1 MLDHKRD
8 QEIEIEKVAPGNSG
22 DENEV
27 RLQPEEMEA
36 ISQACRESDD
46 EYRRLY
52 QRNIKNKYETKKAGK
67 LTKALAFLYLIALA
81 VFAANITTMEVLPL
95 KHLSAVILCV
105 AAISVVVVA
114 ELCRSNVRTWIRVLM
129 SLLCIALIAVYC
141 VGSLYIIRTKDFL
154 DITTEESQK
163 KVESLTYEPFNVMIT
178 GIDVSG
184 TIDEKGRSDV
194 NMLVTVNPNTS
205 QILMTSIPRDYMI
218 YMPDKNYEMDK
229 LTHTGNYGVDTT
241 IQAEEDLLRTE
252 INYYVKVNFT
262 TVEKFIDAIGGVDV
276 YSEYTFSAQY
286 SPWTFYE
293 GMNHL
298 NGEQALAFAR
308 ERKAFEAG
316 DNQRIK
322 NQQAVVEAVIKKATS
337 SKEMLLKYSDIV
349 SSLKDYIK
357 MSISSAEIKE
367 LIRMQISEN
376 PDWKIYKY
384 SLRGEGDMLQTYSSQ
399 EYLYVMTH
407 DQKSVSKA
415 RELIS
420 GVLEGKEL
428 TKADNGALSFAEPEP
443 EEGEN

>member
-1 MLDHKRD
+1 
-8 QEIEIEKVAPGNSG
+8 
-22 DENEV
+22 
-27 RLQPEEMEA
+27 
-36 ISQACRESDD
+36 
-46 EYRRLY
+46 
-52 QRNIKNKYETKKAGK
+52 
-67 LTKALAFLYLIALA
+67 
-81 VFAANITTMEVLPL
+81 MEVLPL
-95 KHLSAVILCV
+95 KHLSVIILCV

-262 TVEKFIDAIGGVDV
+262 TVEKFIDAVGGVDV
-276 YSEYTFSAQY
+276 YSEYTFSPLN
-286 SPWTFYE
+286 SGWTVYE
-293 GMNHL
+293 GMNHM

-308 ERKAFEAG
+308 DRKSFEAG

-337 SKEMLLKYSDIV
+337 SREMLLKYSNIV

-399 EYLYVMTH
+399 EYLYVMTR

-428 TKADNGALSFAEPEP
+428 TKADDGSLSFAEPEP

>member
-1 MLDHKRD
+1 MHENHD
-8 QEIEIEKVAPGNSG
+8 IEIEKAVPVYQMG
-22 DENEV
+22 EEPEIQ
-27 RLQPEEMEA
+27 LQPEEIEA
-36 ISQACRESDD
+36 IVQARRESDD

-52 QRNIKNKYETKKAGK
+52 RRNIKNKYEKKKAGK
-67 LTKALAFLYLIALA
+67 LTKALAFLYLLALA
-81 VFAANITTMEVLPL
+81 VFAANLTTLDVLPV
-95 KHLSAVILCV
+95 KHLSVIILCV

-129 SLLCIALIAVYC
+129 SMLCVALIAVYC

-154 DITTEESQK
+154 DITTGESEK
-163 KVESLTYEPFNVMIT
+163 KVESLAYEPFNVMIT

-194 NMLVTVNPNTS
+194 NMLVTVNPSTS
-205 QILMTSIPRDYMI
+205 QILITSIPRDYMI

-276 YSEYTFSAQY
+276 YSEYDFSPLN
-286 SPWTFYE
+286 SGWRVSE
-293 GMNHL
+293 GMNHM

-308 ERKAFEAG
+308 DRKSFEAG
-316 DNQRIK
+316 DNQRIR
-322 NQQAVVEAVIKKATS
+322 NQQAVVEAVIKKAAS
-337 SKEMLLKYSDIV
+337 SKEMLLKYSDII

-384 SLRGEGDMLQTYSSQ
+384 SLSGVGDMLQTYSAPS
-399 EYLYVMTH
+399 EYLYVMMH

-428 TKADNGALSFAEPEP
+428 TKADDGTLSFAEPEP